1 MGSNGVVFKG
11 DLEGLIIILDDQLD
25 FSELI
30 TELEQKFEQAGKFF
44 NDDLIA
50 RIKLGARSLS
60 ITEKKRLV
68 EVFKKQLD
76 LSVIEFINDETDF
89 EATQQ
94 EDTLLIKRTIRSGQS
109 VSFAGNIVIQGD
121 VNPSAEVIAGGD
133 IVVMGVIRGIAHCG
147 ANGKR
152 DATISA
158 FRLEPTQLRIANQI
172 SRAPDGFV
180 SSPDTPE
187 IAYIKDGQIEIDY
200 LRK

>member
-25 FSELI
+25 FAKLIVELKD
-30 TELEQKFEQAGKFF
+30 KFKRAGNFF

-50 RIKLGARSLS
+50 RVKLGSRSLS
-60 ITEKKRLV
+60 ITEKKKLV
-68 EVFKKQLD
+68 EVFKKEID

-89 EATQQ
+89 KTSQQ

-121 VNPSAEVIAGGD
+121 VNPGAEVIAGGD
-133 IVVMGVIRGIAHCG
+133 IIVMGVIRGIAHCG
-147 ANGKR
+147 VNGKG

-158 FRLEPTQLRIANQI
+158 FRLNPTQLRIADYI
-172 SRAPDGFV
+172 SRSPDGLTN
-180 SSPDTPE
+180 SPDAPE
-187 IAYIKDGQIEIDY
+187 IAYIKDGKIEIHY

>member
-25 FSELI
+25 FSKLIAELKD
-30 TELEQKFEQAGKFF
+30 KFERAGNFF

-50 RIKLGARSLS
+50 RIKLGTRSLS
-60 ITEKKRLV
+60 ITEKKKLV
-68 EVFKKQLD
+68 EVFKKELD
-76 LSVIEFINDETDF
+76 FSVIEFINDETNF
-89 EATQQ
+89 KTSQQ

-121 VNPSAEVIAGGD
+121 VNPGAEVVAGGD
-133 IVVMGVIRGIAHCG
+133 IIVMGVIRGIAHCG
-147 ANGKR
+147 VNGKG

-158 FRLEPTQLRIANQI
+158 FRLEPTQLRIADHI

-180 SSPDTPE
+180 NSPDTPE
-187 IAYIKDGQIEIDY
+187 IAYIKDGKIEIDY